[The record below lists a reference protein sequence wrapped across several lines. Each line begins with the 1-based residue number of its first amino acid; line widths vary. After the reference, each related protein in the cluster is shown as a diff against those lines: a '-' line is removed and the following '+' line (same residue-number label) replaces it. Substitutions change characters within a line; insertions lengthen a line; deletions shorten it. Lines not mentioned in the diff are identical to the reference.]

1 MATLLLSPVAHV
13 DRLDETRQLDV
24 MYSADEEDN
33 GLVYVAWRGPS
44 AVTKLYQMFA
54 AMILL
59 EYLTETSVS
68 LLQFSFVEIADPL
81 ASRLVFRWFQVVF
94 FGFVNEILKKKSNLI
109 FSIQETCNC
118 INLGYFSF
126 IE

>member
-24 MYSADEEDN
+24 LYSADEEDN

-94 FGFVNEILKKKSNLI
+94 FWL
-109 FSIQETCNC
+109 C
-118 INLGYFSF
+118 
-126 IE
+126 